1 MTLVILLSVALVI
14 RADDVVRR
22 RGHCGHFV
30 TMYVSMYIGVC
41 VGVFV
46 STIKRKPLIAL
57 T

>member
-41 VGVFV
+41 VDVFV